1 MSGNSNISR
10 NTGID
15 LLRFFGAFLVV
26 CIHVGFSSRTYVE
39 PVTRTI
45 VPVFF
50 MISGFFYS
58 FDPVR
63 QKRQIIKTFRLLVIS
78 CLIFVAW
85 ELVRTLSG
93 GGSVLSLLQGWFRAE
108 NLKGILL
115 FNLVPFKGHLWYLS
129 ALLYVLILA
138 RLLGKGT
145 IKYLYWIIP
154 VLLVLNGALGP
165 YSTFLFGENLN
176 NLYTRNFLL
185 MGLPFFLLGN
195 LVSEHEEK
203 FRKVPPLALLLVSL
217 VLIYAETWWLG
228 NRVGFGNRDFY
239 CFGPFVS
246 LSLFLIARREYPVYL
261 HPVSEKL
268 AEWGRRYS
276 LWVYILHPI
285 AVDLLPEILEGI
297 FGYNMAIVQVYFH
310 IAPLLVFLFSLA
322 LALIA
327 EKLMSLSEK
336 RSKAAAG
343 FC

>member
-26 CIHVGFSSRTYVE
+26 CIHVGFSSRPYIE

-63 QKRQIIKTFRLLVIS
+63 QKRQIIKIFRLLVVS
-78 CLIFVAW
+78 CLIFAAW
-85 ELVRTLSG
+85 EIIRTLSD
-93 GGSVLSLLQGWFRAE
+93 GGSVLPLIHGWFRAE
-108 NLKGILL
+108 HLKNFLL
-115 FNLVPFKGHLWYLS
+115 FNLIPFKGHLWYLS

-138 RLLGKGT
+138 RLLGKRT
-145 IKYLYWIIP
+145 IKFLYWLIP
-154 VLLVLNGALGP
+154 VLLVLNGALGT

-176 NLYTRNFLL
+176 ILYTRNFLL

-195 LVSEHEEK
+195 FVSEHEER
-203 FRKVPPLALLLVSL
+203 FRKVPPFALLLVSL

-239 CFGPFVS
+239 CFGLFVS

-268 AEWGRRYS
+268 AGWGRRYA

-297 FGYNMAIVQVYFH
+297 FGYNRAIVRVYFH

-336 RSKAAAG
+336 KSKTAA
-343 FC
+343 